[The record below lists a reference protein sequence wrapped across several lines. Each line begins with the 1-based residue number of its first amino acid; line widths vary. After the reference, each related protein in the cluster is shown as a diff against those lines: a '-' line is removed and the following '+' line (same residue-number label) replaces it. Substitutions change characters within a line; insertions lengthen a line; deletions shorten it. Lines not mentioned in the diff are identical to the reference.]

1 MRRIPVRG
9 QAIKLADGTWHVSV
23 IEPDLGD
30 TVTGIV
36 RERRN
41 AARTVRELV
50 SRVFDVSSMKV
61 HVTEVVYK

>member
-23 IEPDLGD
+23 TEPELDD
-30 TVTGIV
+30 TASV

-50 SRVFDVSSMKV
+50 SRSLDVPASKV